1 MGKLLGINKNKES
14 QHCGTK
20 PKKIAFGI
28 APLGIVSIG
37 IVPMGVIS
45 IGVVPM
51 GVFSFGAVAMG
62 IVNLSVVG
70 MGIISAGI
78 TTMGV
83 LEYSPNSQ
91 NSQHNHSKQISNSIE
106 GNTISNLF
114 NTKQEAERAASK
126 YGCIGAHKISNK
138 WVPCKMHWI
147 VSQSKIN

>member
-1 MGKLLGINKNKES
+1 MGITNNKES

-45 IGVVPM
+45 IGIVPM

-78 TTMGV
+78 TTMG
-83 LEYSPNSQ
+83 LWEYSPKSQ
-91 NSQHNHSKQISNSIE
+91 NHHHSSSEKISDIKKE
-106 GNTISNLF
+106 IKMPGLF
-114 NTKQEAERAASK
+114 RTKEAAEKAAAK
-126 YGCIGAHKISNK
+126 YGCIGAHKMGEK
-138 WVPCKMHWI
+138 WMPCKMH
-147 VSQSKIN
+147 

>member
-1 MGKLLGINKNKES
+1 MGTTNNKES

-20 PKKIAFGI
+20 PKKFAFGI

-78 TTMGV
+78 TTMG
-83 LEYSPNSQ
+83 LWEYSPKSHGHE
-91 NSQHNHSKQISNSIE
+91 HNIPSDNTSNIKKKTLMP
-106 GNTISNLF
+106 GLF
-114 NTKQEAERAASK
+114 KTKEDAEKAGSE
-126 YGCIGAHKISNK
+126 YGCIGAHKMGEK
-138 WVPCKMHWI
+138 WMPCKMH
-147 VSQSKIN
+147 

>member
-1 MGKLLGINKNKES
+1 MEIKNHKEN
-14 QHCGTK
+14 QHCGTT

-28 APLGIVSIG
+28 APLGIISIG
-37 IVPMGVIS
+37 IVPMGVVS

-83 LEYSPNSQ
+83 LEYYPKSQ
-91 NSQHNHSKQISNSIE
+91 THNHNHSKRITNANKANRTSE
-106 GNTISNLF
+106 LF
-114 NTKQEAERAASK
+114 YTKEEAEKAAK
-126 YGCIGAHKISNK
+126 EYGCIGVHKMGKK
-138 WVPCKMHWI
+138 WMPCKMH
-147 VSQSKIN
+147 

>member
-1 MGKLLGINKNKES
+1 MGISNKDS

-28 APLGIVSIG
+28 APLGIISIG

-83 LEYSPNSQ
+83 WEYSPKSQ
-91 NSQHNHSKQISNSIE
+91 NHDHHGQINKIPNIKKEIMIPS
-106 GNTISNLF
+106 LF
-114 NTKQEAERAASK
+114 KTNEEAEKAAAE
-126 YGCIGAHKISNK
+126 YGCVGAQSMGEK
-138 WVPCKMHWI
+138 WMPCKMR
-147 VSQSKIN
+147 

>member
-1 MGKLLGINKNKES
+1 MGINNNQES

-51 GVFSFGAVAMG
+51 GVVSFGAVAMG

-83 LEYSPNSQ
+83 WEYSPKSQ
-91 NSQHNHSKQISNSIE
+91 MHIHKSSYQNKLDNKKGIMMPGLYE
-106 GNTISNLF
+106 
-114 NTKQEAERAASK
+114 TKEKAEKAAKK
-126 YGCIGAHKISNK
+126 YGCIGAHKMGEK
-138 WVPCKMHWI
+138 WMPCEIH
-147 VSQSKIN
+147 

>member
-1 MGKLLGINKNKES
+1 MGITHKQES

-83 LEYSPNSQ
+83 WEYSPKSQ
-91 NSQHNHSKQISNSIE
+91 NHNHQSSSEKISNVKTQRMMPSI
-106 GNTISNLF
+106 F
-114 NTKQEAERAASK
+114 KTKEEAEKAAAN
-126 YGCIGAHKISNK
+126 YGCIGAHKMGEK
-138 WVPCKMHWI
+138 WMPCKNH
-147 VSQSKIN
+147 

>member
-1 MGKLLGINKNKES
+1 MGITNNKES

-20 PKKIAFGI
+20 PKKFAFGI

-78 TTMGV
+78 TTMGIW
-83 LEYSPNSQ
+83 EYSPKLRS
-91 NSQHNHSKQISNSIE
+91 HEHHRHIE
-106 GNTISNLF
+106 KIPHVKKEIIVPSLF
-114 NTKQEAERAASK
+114 KTKEEAEKAASE
-126 YGCIGAHKISNK
+126 YGCEGAHNMGGK
-138 WVPCKMHWI
+138 WMPCKMH
-147 VSQSKIN
+147 

>member
-1 MGKLLGINKNKES
+1 MGITNYRES

-28 APLGIVSIG
+28 APLGIISIG

-78 TTMGV
+78 TTMG
-83 LEYSPNSQ
+83 LWEYSSKSHSQEHHITIEKTSNIKKEALMPELFKTCGLFRFNSC
-91 NSQHNHSKQISNSIE
+91 S
-106 GNTISNLF
+106 
-114 NTKQEAERAASK
+114 
-126 YGCIGAHKISNK
+126 
-138 WVPCKMHWI
+138 
-147 VSQSKIN
+147 

>member
-1 MGKLLGINKNKES
+1 MGINKNKES
-14 QHCGTK
+14 QHCGSK

-37 IVPMGVIS
+37 IVPMGVVS

-83 LEYSPNSQ
+83 WEYSPNSQ
-91 NSQHNHSKQISNSIE
+91 NHHHNHSKQISNSNKE
-106 GNTISNLF
+106 NMMSDLF
-114 NTKQEAERAASK
+114 NTKEAAEKAASN
-126 YGCIGAHKISNK
+126 YGCIGAHKMGNK
-138 WVPCKMHWI
+138 WMPCKM
-147 VSQSKIN
+147 K

>member
-1 MGKLLGINKNKES
+1 MGTTKNKENK
-14 QHCGTK
+14 HCGLK
-20 PKKIAFGI
+20 PKSFAFGI

-78 TTMGV
+78 TTMG
-83 LEYSPNSQ
+83 LWEYSPKSPI
-91 NSQHNHSKQISNSIE
+91 HNHNNPSEKISNIKKEVLMPSY
-106 GNTISNLF
+106 F
-114 NTKQEAERAASK
+114 KTKEQAERAATK
-126 YGCIGAHKISNK
+126 YGCVGAHKMGEE
-138 WVPCKMHWI
+138 WMPCKMH
-147 VSQSKIN
+147 

>member
-1 MGKLLGINKNKES
+1 MGIDNNKES

-45 IGVVPM
+45 IGIVPM

-83 LEYSPNSQ
+83 WEYSRKSQ
-91 NSQHNHSKQISNSIE
+91 SHEHHGHSEKISNSK
-106 GNTISNLF
+106 NKKMMPTLYK
-114 NTKQEAERAASK
+114 TKEEAEKAAIR
-126 YGCIGAHKISNK
+126 YGCVGAHKMSEK
-138 WVPCKMHWI
+138 WMPCKKH
-147 VSQSKIN
+147 

>member
-1 MGKLLGINKNKES
+1 LGINKNKEN

-70 MGIISAGI
+70 MGIISAGV
-78 TTMGV
+78 TTMGIW
-83 LEYSPNSQ
+83 EYSPNSHE
-91 NSQHNHSKQISNSIE
+91 NHNHSKQISNS
-106 GNTISNLF
+106 
-114 NTKQEAERAASK
+114 
-126 YGCIGAHKISNK
+126 NK
-138 WVPCKMHWI
+138 ENMM
-147 VSQSKIN
+147 

>member
-1 MGKLLGINKNKES
+1 MS

-20 PKKIAFGI
+20 PKKIALGI
-28 APLGIVSIG
+28 APLGIISIG

-70 MGIISAGI
+70 MGLISAGI

-83 LEYSPNSQ
+83 WEYSPKSQ
-91 NSQHNHSKQISNSIE
+91 NHNHQSQIKKIPKIKKE
-106 GNTISNLF
+106 IMMPGLF
-114 NTKQEAERAASK
+114 KTKKEAEKAASE
-126 YGCIGAHKISNK
+126 YGCIGAHKMGEK
-138 WVPCKMHWI
+138 WMPCKMY
-147 VSQSKIN
+147 

>member
-1 MGKLLGINKNKES
+1 MEINKNKES

-28 APLGIVSIG
+28 APLGIISIG

-78 TTMGV
+78 TTMG
-83 LEYSPNSQ
+83 LWEYSPNSQ
-91 NSQHNHSKQISNSIE
+91 NHQHNYSKQISNSNE
-106 GNTISNLF
+106 DNKMKDLF
-114 NTKQEAERAASK
+114 NTKEEAEKAASK
-126 YGCIGAHKISNK
+126 FGCTGAHKMGSK
-138 WVPCKMHWI
+138 WMPCKMH
-147 VSQSKIN
+147 

>member
-1 MGKLLGINKNKES
+1 MGINKNKEN

-28 APLGIVSIG
+28 APLGIISIG

-78 TTMGV
+78 TTMGIW
-83 LEYSPNSQ
+83 EFSPNSQ
-91 NSQHNHSKQISNSIE
+91 NHHHNHSKQITNSN
-106 GNTISNLF
+106 
-114 NTKQEAERAASK
+114 K
-126 YGCIGAHKISNK
+126 KISFQNYLIERK
-138 WVPCKMHWI
+138 KLKRVHKNADVLKHL
-147 VSQSKIN
+147 K

>member
-1 MGKLLGINKNKES
+1 MGITNNKES
-14 QHCGTK
+14 QHCGSK

-45 IGVVPM
+45 IGIVPM

-70 MGIISAGI
+70 MGLISAGI

-83 LEYSPNSQ
+83 LEYSPKPKSHI
-91 NSQHNHSKQISNSIE
+91 HNPNEKISNIKKE
-106 GNTISNLF
+106 IFIQGLF
-114 NTKQEAERAASK
+114 ETKEEAEKAAAR
-126 YGCIGAHKISNK
+126 YGCIGAHKMGGK
-138 WVPCKMHWI
+138 WMPCKM
-147 VSQSKIN
+147 Q

>member
-1 MGKLLGINKNKES
+1 MGINKTKET

-78 TTMGV
+78 TTMGL
-83 LEYSPNSQ
+83 LEYSPNYQ
-91 NSQHNHSKQISNSIE
+91 NQQHNHSKQISNSNQ
-106 GNTISNLF
+106 GNMMLDLF
-114 NTKQEAERAASK
+114 KTKEEAEKAASK
-126 YGCIGAHKISNK
+126 YGCVGSHKMGNK
-138 WVPCKMHWI
+138 WMPCEMH
-147 VSQSKIN
+147 

>member
-1 MGKLLGINKNKES
+1 MKILGITNNKES

-20 PKKIAFGI
+20 PKKFAFGI
-28 APLGIVSIG
+28 APLGIVSVG

-78 TTMGV
+78 TTMG
-83 LEYSPNSQ
+83 LWEYSP
-91 NSQHNHSKQISNSIE
+91 KSNSHE
-106 GNTISNLF
+106 HHTFTKKTSNIKKETLMPDLF
-114 NTKQEAERAASK
+114 ETKEDAEKSASE
-126 YGCIGAHKISNK
+126 YGCIGAHKMGKK
-138 WVPCKMHWI
+138 WMPCKMH
-147 VSQSKIN
+147 

>member
-1 MGKLLGINKNKES
+1 MEINKNKEN

-45 IGVVPM
+45 VGVVPM

-70 MGIISAGI
+70 MGIISAGV
-78 TTMGV
+78 TTMGIW
-83 LEYSPNSQ
+83 EYSPNS
-91 NSQHNHSKQISNSIE
+91 HTHSKQISNSNKE
-106 GNTISNLF
+106 NMMSDLF
-114 NTKQEAERAASK
+114 NTKQEAEKAASK
-126 YGCIGAHKISNK
+126 YGCIGAHKMGNK
-138 WVPCKMHWI
+138 WMPCKMH
-147 VSQSKIN
+147 

>member
-1 MGKLLGINKNKES
+1 MEINKNKES

-83 LEYSPNSQ
+83 WEYSPNSQ
-91 NSQHNHSKQISNSIE
+91 NHHHNHSKQISH
-106 GNTISNLF
+106 SNKRNIILDLF
-114 NTKQEAERAASK
+114 NTKEEAEKAAST
-126 YGCIGAHKISNK
+126 YGCIGAHKMGTK
-138 WVPCKMHWI
+138 WMPCKMH
-147 VSQSKIN
+147 